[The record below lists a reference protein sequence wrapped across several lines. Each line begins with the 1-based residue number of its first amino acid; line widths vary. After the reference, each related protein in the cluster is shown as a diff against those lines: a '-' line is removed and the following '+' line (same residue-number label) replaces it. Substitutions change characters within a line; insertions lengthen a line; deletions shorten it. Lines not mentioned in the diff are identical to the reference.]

1 MISFD
6 YGCKCYTR
14 KVGYEYNEMKG
25 IIFRSFIEFAE
36 KKYGL
41 AFVDEMLNS
50 LALASNGVYTN
61 VGKYP
66 YTELI
71 AFFNYISQ
79 NKDIKSNVL
88 AEEFGV
94 VFFKSIINSNSFLNT
109 TYNNSFE
116 CLCHIEQDINRQV
129 KKLYIDAELPTL
141 SAVSSADGQSLTIHY
156 ISSRP
161 FTHLWYGIIR
171 GCVNYFKEDVTIEMT
186 DRSAPPEYKAL
197 FTLRRQ

>member
-1 MISFD
+1 
-6 YGCKCYTR
+6 
-14 KVGYEYNEMKG
+14 MKG
-25 IIFRSFIEFAE
+25 VIFRSFIEFAE
-36 KKYGL
+36 EKFGL
-41 AFVDEMLNS
+41 EFVDKMLNS
-50 LALASNGVYTN
+50 LPLSSNGVYTS

-79 NKDIKSNVL
+79 DKNISSNAL

-94 VFFKSIINSNSFLNT
+94 VFFKSMINSYSFLNT

-116 CLCHIEQDINRQV
+116 CLSHLEQDINRQV

-141 SAVSSADGQSLTIHY
+141 SAISAADGQSLTIHY

-171 GCVNYFKEDVTIEMT
+171 GCVNYFKEDVIIEMT
-186 DRSAPPEYKAL
+186 DRSDPPEYKAL